1 MWDIRKKEMGKTKK
15 KGKRR
20 LAIKIKELP
29 PTERPYEKLE
39 IYGENS
45 LTNAEL
51 LAIIIKNGTKN
62 ETSVELAKRILKL
75 NENVESE
82 SLNFLM
88 DLSIEE
94 LEQVKGIGRVK
105 AIQLKA
111 VCELARRINKPI
123 NYKRKQIKEPKDV
136 VETIEGEMK
145 YLKNEVLKVIILNSN
160 NEILKIKEVFVG
172 GTNFIDVSTKNI
184 LSEAVKMQAPKIILA
199 HNHPSGNSE
208 PSKSDIK
215 YTNNIEQAS
224 QLLGIQLLDHII
236 IAGNNYTSI
245 FAYRNKIITNVD
257 DSK

>member
-1 MWDIRKKEMGKTKK
+1 MGKGKIK
-15 KGKRR
+15 KGKIEVT
-20 LAIKIKELP
+20 IKIKELP
-29 PTERPYEKLE
+29 LTERPYEKLE
-39 IYGENS
+39 IYGESS

-75 NENVESE
+75 NENIETE

-111 VCELARRINKPI
+111 VCELARRINRPI
-123 NYKRKQIKEPKDV
+123 NYKKKQIREPKDI
-136 VETIEGEMK
+136 VETIQGEMK
-145 YLKNEVLKVIILNSN
+145 YLKNEVLKVIILNTN

-184 LSEAVKMQAPKIILA
+184 LSEAVKMQAPKIILV
-199 HNHPSGNSE
+199 HNHPSGNPR
-208 PSKSDIK
+208 PSKSDVK
-215 YTNNIEQAS
+215 YTENIEEAS
-224 QLLGIQLLDHII
+224 KLLGIQLLDHII
-236 IAGNNYTSI
+236 IAGDSYTSI
-245 FAYRNKIITNVD
+245 FAYRDRKILNLD
-257 DSK
+257 DI